1 MPAITAKSPGKT
13 ILFGEHAVVYG
24 YPAIAVPLPSIAL
37 RVSFMGLPSQPAGYM
52 RVRNANTHSEELL
65 DQMSAEHPIR
75 AALELTSL
83 ALGLDHIP
91 ATEITISSTI
101 PIASGLGSSAA
112 LAAAFIRGFS
122 QYLGFHLDNEHVNEL
137 AFEMEKLQHGTPS
150 GIDNTVIVH
159 QKPIYFVKGQT
170 IEHLKL
176 GQPITLII
184 ADTGVR
190 SLTREVVADVRQ
202 RLEVEPEVVNPI
214 MEAIGTVARAARE
227 ELLHGTPEQV
237 GRLMDENQALLVDLG
252 VSCPE
257 LDALIAA
264 ARSAGALG
272 AKLCGS
278 GRGGNMVALAQPDHA
293 EIVRDA
299 LLAGGAVTAIIAEI
313 E

>member
-24 YPAIAVPLPSIAL
+24 YPAIAVPLPSISL
-37 RVSFMGLPSQPAGYM
+37 QVSFLGLPGQPAGFV

-65 DQMSAEHPIR
+65 NQMSADNPIR
-75 AALELTSL
+75 AALELTSRS
-83 ALGLDHIP
+83 LGLDHIP

-122 QYLGFHLDNEHVNEL
+122 QYLGFKLENGRINEL

-159 QKPIYFVKGQT
+159 QKPIYFIKGQA
-170 IEHLKL
+170 IEHIKL
-176 GQPITLII
+176 GQPLNLIV

-190 SLTREVVADVRQ
+190 SLTREVVAEVRQ
-202 RLEVEPEVVNPI
+202 RLEAEPELVNPVL
-214 MEAIGTVARAARE
+214 EAIGRVARAARE
-227 ELLHGTPEQV
+227 ELLHGTPQQI
-237 GRLMDENQALLVDLG
+237 GCLMNENQALLVELG

-257 LDALIAA
+257 LDNLVAA

-278 GRGGNMVALAQPDHA
+278 GKGGNIVALAQPDQA

-299 LLAGGAVTAIIAEI
+299 LLASGAVNAIIAKI